1 MIKRISASLVALSS
15 ILTLSLMAVA
25 QDANY
30 TNKNALPEIGVVASD
45 AISLDKEMIVGDAVM
60 RQMRGQSPL
69 ISDPVLDEYLQ
80 DLGNRLVVHAE
91 NAKFPFEFF
100 WVRNDAINA
109 FAFFG
114 GHIGVHT
121 GLMRRAK
128 NESELASV
136 LAHEISHVTQ
146 RHIARRMQAQQRSS
160 PLALASLI
168 GGILIAMANPE
179 AGIAAMQAGSAAS
192 AQMQIDYTRSNEQ
205 EADRI
210 GITMLARAG
219 FDPNAAATFFSTM
232 AEEYRMV
239 SRPPARLL
247 THPLTETRIADARNR
262 ANNYPRRF
270 LPINKQ
276 FELAKARV
284 KARYS
289 FDADYAVEYYE
300 AAVKQDIQ
308 RSKEANLYGLALAYM
323 RAEKTEKAQTIM
335 DSLLAKDASNLFYL
349 DAMTDIYIEQ
359 DKAMT
364 AVEMLQPHVSLNPR
378 NQVLALNQ
386 ANALISAQK
395 YDESIALLKDF
406 LLVKKDYQIA
416 YQLMSDA
423 YQKAKRYSQMHQSKA
438 EVYALYGAYNR
449 AVDELQYAYNFAG
462 DDHLQKQ
469 RIRARIKQF
478 RDQEERLQR
487 L

>member
-1 MIKRISASLVALSS
+1 MRKKFSASLVALSFM
-15 ILTLSLMAVA
+15 LTSSLTAIA

-30 TNKNALPEIGVVASD
+30 SNKNALPEIGVVASD

-60 RQMRGQSPL
+60 RQMRGQSPI

-80 DLGNRLVVHAE
+80 DVGNRLVVHAD

-100 WVRNDAINA
+100 WVNNDAINA

-121 GLMRRAK
+121 GLMRRAES
-128 NESELASV
+128 ESELASV

-168 GGILIAMANPE
+168 GGVLIAMANPE

-210 GITMLARAG
+210 GIAMLARAG
-219 FDPNAAATFFSTM
+219 FDPNAAASFFSTM

-247 THPLTETRIADARNR
+247 THPLTETRIADARSR
-262 ANNYPRRF
+262 ASDYPRRY
-270 LPINKQ
+270 LPIKKQ
-276 FELAKARV
+276 FELAKARI
-284 KARYS
+284 KSRYS
-289 FDADYAVEYYE
+289 FEADYAIEYFE
-300 AAVKQDIQ
+300 AAVAQDVQ
-308 RSKEANLYGLALAYM
+308 RSKEASLYGLALAYM
-323 RAEKTEKAQTIM
+323 RAEKIEKAKTIM
-335 DSLLAKDASNLFYL
+335 DQLIAADKGNLFYL
-349 DAMTDIYIEQ
+349 DAMTDIYISLGQ
-359 DKAMT
+359 PLK
-364 AVEMLQPHVSLNPR
+364 AVELLSPHITHNPR

-395 YDESIALLKDF
+395 YDDAISLLKDF
-406 LLVKKDYQIA
+406 LLVRKDYQIA
-416 YQLMSDA
+416 HQLMSEA
-423 YQKAKRYSQMHQSKA
+423 YQKSKKFSQMHQSKA

-462 DDHLQKQ
+462 DDHLEKQ

-478 RDQEERLQR
+478 RDQEERLER

>member
-1 MIKRISASLVALSS
+1 MRKKFSASLVALSFV
-15 ILTLSLMAVA
+15 LTSSLTAIA

-30 TNKNALPEIGVVASD
+30 SNKNALPEIGVVASD

-60 RQMRGQSPL
+60 RQMRGQSPV

-80 DLGNRLVVHAE
+80 DVGNRLVVHAD

-100 WVRNDAINA
+100 WVNNDAINA

-121 GLMRRAK
+121 GLMRRAE

-168 GGILIAMANPE
+168 GGVLIAMANPE

-192 AQMQIDYTRSNEQ
+192 TQLQIDYTRSNEQ

-210 GITMLARAG
+210 GIAMLARAG
-219 FDPNAAATFFSTM
+219 FDPGAAASFFSTM

-247 THPLTETRIADARNR
+247 THPLTETRIADARIR
-262 ANNYPRRF
+262 AGDYPRRY

-276 FELAKARV
+276 FELAKARI

-289 FDADYAVEYYE
+289 FGADYAVDYFK
-300 AAVKQDIQ
+300 AAVAQDGQ
-308 RSKEANLYGLALAYM
+308 RSKEASLYGLALAYM
-323 RAEKTEKAQTIM
+323 RTEKIGQAKKVM
-335 DSLLAKDASNLFYL
+335 DQLIANDRGNLFYL
-349 DAMTDIYIEQ
+349 DAMTDIYISMGQ
-359 DKAMT
+359 PLK
-364 AVEMLQPHVSLNPR
+364 AVELLAPHVTHNPR

-395 YDESIALLKDF
+395 YDDAISLLKDF
-406 LLVKKDYQIA
+406 LLVRKDYQIA
-416 YQLMSDA
+416 HQLMSEA
-423 YQKAKRYSQMHQSKA
+423 YQKSKKFSQMHQSKA

-449 AVDELQYAYNFAG
+449 AVDELQYAYNFAD
-462 DDHLQKQ
+462 DDHLEKQ

-478 RDQEERLQR
+478 RDQEERLER

>member
-1 MIKRISASLVALSS
+1 MIKTFSALVAALSFVLSGSLV
-15 ILTLSLMAVA
+15 AVA

-30 TNKNALPEIGVVASD
+30 SNKNALPEIGVVASD

-60 RQMRGQSPL
+60 RQMRGQSPV

-80 DLGNRLVVHAE
+80 DLGNRLVIHAE

-100 WVRNDAINA
+100 WVNNDAINA

-121 GLMRRAK
+121 GLMRRTE

-146 RHIARRMQAQQRSS
+146 RHIARRMQAQKRSS

-168 GGILIAMANPE
+168 GGVLIALANPE

-192 AQMQIDYTRSNEQ
+192 SQLQIDYTRSNEQ

-219 FDPNAAATFFSTM
+219 FDPNGAASFFATM

-247 THPLTETRIADARNR
+247 THPLTESRIADARSR
-262 ANNYPRRF
+262 AASYPRRY
-270 LPINKQ
+270 LPMNNQ
-276 FELAKARV
+276 YELAKARI
-284 KARYS
+284 KARYA
-289 FDADYAVEYYE
+289 FDTNYAVDYYE
-300 AAVKQDIQ
+300 AAVKQNNR
-308 RSKEANLYGLALAYM
+308 RSASAQQYGLVLAYM
-323 RAEKTEKAQTIM
+323 RAERIDDAEKILLPLIEQ
-335 DSLLAKDASNLFYL
+335 DSSNLFYI
-349 DAMTDIYIEQ
+349 DALTDIYIAQ
-359 DKAMT
+359 GNATK
-364 AVEMLQPHVSLNPR
+364 AVEMLAPHIKHNPR
-378 NQVLALNQ
+378 NQVLALNY
-386 ANALISAQK
+386 ANALISAQQ
-395 YDESIALLKDF
+395 YDEAIALLKDF
-406 LLVKKDYQIA
+406 LLVRKDYQIA
-416 YQLMSDA
+416 YQLMTEA
-423 YQKAKRYSQMHQSKA
+423 HQKAKQFSQMHQSKA
-438 EVYALYGAYNR
+438 EVYALYGAYTR

-462 DDHLQKQ
+462 DDHLEKQ